1 MRYCHMDL
9 ESIQKQIMS
18 QGLEMVS
25 EPAPSNNF
33 SDYVDIARRRKWSI
47 LLPILFVLTCAGAV
61 ALFLPPVYRSTSTI
75 LIEEQ
80 EIPAAFVEATVTSY
94 AEQRLQ
100 QINQR
105 IMSTTRLLEIID
117 RFDLYKKMRR
127 KRTTEEVVKQMRA
140 DVKLGQISAEV
151 IDRRTG
157 RPTSATIAFSLSYQ
171 GQDRPEVV
179 QKVAN
184 ILVSLF
190 LEENLEVRSRQTAE
204 TSKFF
209 QDEMKRVQEELA
221 EVEKKLA
228 EFKKRHIH
236 ELPELLELNIQQLGN
251 TESRME
257 RMEEQLRSQ
266 KNQEGYLRTQ
276 LANLSPFLENTDRNR
291 LKTLETELATLR
303 SSLSEMHP
311 DVIKT
316 AGAVKALRRKLAN
329 KGINTFTTDSEEP
342 DNPAYITLASQLAST
357 KSEINSLSNQLQE
370 LRRTKAKYEARIET
384 TPKVEH
390 EYRRLTGDQAN
401 LKAKAD
407 DLMQKYMEATVAH
420 GLEKEQKGE
429 RFTLIDPPQIPEKP
443 FRPNRMAIVMI
454 GVVLGIAAGFG
465 LAVLREFTDQ
475 SVYRTDKLAAAGL
488 PVLGEVPSILLPRD
502 IRRIRMKRVLLYTA
516 AGLMIIGAVTAFHF
530 YVMDLYVFWAKI
542 DRRLVF

>member
-1 MRYCHMDL
+1 
-9 ESIQKQIMS
+9 
-18 QGLEMVS
+18 
-25 EPAPSNNF
+25 
-33 SDYVDIARRRKWSI
+33 
-47 LLPILFVLTCAGAV
+47 
-61 ALFLPPVYRSTSTI
+61 

-80 EIPAAFVEATVTSY
+80 EIPAEFVAATVTSY

-117 RFDLYKKMRR
+117 RFDLYKKIRR
-127 KRTTEEVVKQMRA
+127 KRTTEEVVKQMRD

-171 GQDRPEVV
+171 GKDRPEVI

-184 ILVSLF
+184 VLVSLF
-190 LEENLEVRSRQTAE
+190 LEENLQVRSRQTAE

-209 QDEMKRVQEELA
+209 QDEMKRVQE
-221 EVEKKLA
+221 KLA
-228 EFKKRHIH
+228 EFKERHMH

-257 RMEEQLRSQ
+257 RLEEQLRSQ
-266 KNQEGYLRTQ
+266 QNQEGYLRTQ
-276 LANLSPFLENTDRNR
+276 LANLSPFLEDADRNR
-291 LKTLETELATLR
+291 LKMLETELATLR
-303 SSLSEMHP
+303 SSLSDIHP
-311 DVIKT
+311 GVIKT
-316 AGAVKALRRKLAN
+316 ANAVKALRRKLAN
-329 KGINTFTTDSEEP
+329 KGINTFSEPEEP

-357 KSEINSLSNQLQE
+357 KSEIYSIRNQLQD
-370 LRRTKAKYEARIET
+370 LRKTKAKYEARIET

-390 EYRRLTGDQAN
+390 EYRRLTRDQAN
-401 LKAKAD
+401 LKVKSD

-429 RFTLIDPPQIPEKP
+429 RFTLIDPPRIPEKP
-443 FRPNRMAIVMI
+443 FKPNRVAIVMI

-465 LAVLREFTDQ
+465 LAALREFSDQ

-502 IRRIRMKRVLLYTA
+502 VRRIRMRRVLLYTA
-516 AGLMIIGAVTAFHF
+516 ACLLIIGAVTAFHF

-542 DRRLVF
+542 DRRLAF